1 MAFPPPIF
9 KKLATAEEHCQQIPC
24 TEFHTNQTKNLE
36 TYGQELLH
44 ARKQC
49 GFHCAK
55 FYKAHNHICST
66 DPPHPTQTH
75 IHGN

>member
-44 ARKQC
+44 ARK
-49 GFHCAK
+49 
-55 FYKAHNHICST
+55 
-66 DPPHPTQTH
+66 
-75 IHGN
+75 